1 LSLANHGRGWR
12 GYYTDSIGDQ
22 SEVVVIAA
30 CFSELW
36 HSQMKEYKSIS
47 RVNL

>member
-1 LSLANHGRGWR
+1 MDVL
-12 GYYTDSIGDQ
+12 
-22 SEVVVIAA
+22 VIAS